1 MTDPNLHSRR
11 NHDIR
16 KETILLRINLM
27 LLATLL
33 MSACNQQD
41 EASDDDNAPIRGLVT
56 TQVAS
61 TERSTVRRYPGVLE
75 PTEITSLSF
84 EVAGKLEA
92 LDLSVGQ
99 RVSRGDVLAKL
110 DDTQFLVEIGNR
122 KASVEEAAATLAQD
136 EDDLARQQTLLESG
150 TVTRVAVD
158 EAETDFKT
166 SRARMTQ
173 AEEALKSAEENL
185 ADSLMTA
192 PFDGIINSVDADSF
206 ATVASGTTIT
216 SLYDA
221 SSYEVSFSVNFD
233 TVARLVVG
241 TTAKVRLADDPDSI
255 LEAVVSELGE
265 RADTVSS
272 FPVIVEVKEVLP
284 IIKAGMAVEVSFE
297 FNLPAEEGYLLPISA
312 AIADGQIPEGAGS
325 TTTTPLAVFV
335 FDPQTSTVKRREVV
349 MAGIRENK
357 FLIIKGLEPGEHVAT
372 AGVSFLREGMQ
383 VKLLKPEE

>member
-1 MTDPNLHSRR
+1 MNSRQDR
-11 NHDIR
+11 DAS
-16 KETILLRINLM
+16 KGTILLRIKLV
-27 LLATLL
+27 LLVTLL
-33 MSACNQQD
+33 MSACDQQD
-41 EASDDDNAPIRGLVT
+41 EVGDENNAPIRGLVT
-56 TQVAS
+56 TQVTS

-99 RVSRGDVLAKL
+99 RVSRGDILAKL

-122 KASVEEAAATLAQD
+122 KASVEEAAATLDQD
-136 EDDLARQQTLLESG
+136 ADDLARQQTLLESG

-166 SRARMTQ
+166 SSARLTQ
-173 AEEALKSAEENL
+173 AEEGLKSAEEDL
-185 ADSLMTA
+185 ADSVMTA

-206 ATVASGTTIT
+206 ATVASGTAIT

-233 TVARLVVG
+233 TVAQLVVG
-241 TTAKVRLADDPDSI
+241 TPAKVRLADDPDSV
-255 LEAVVSELGE
+255 LDAVVSELGE

-272 FPVIVEVKEVLP
+272 FPVIVELKEVLP
-284 IIKAGMAVEVSFE
+284 VIKAGMAVQVSFE
-297 FNLPAEEGYLLPISA
+297 FNLPVEEGYLLPISA
-312 AIADGQIPEGAGS
+312 AIAEGQIPEGAGS

-335 FDPQTSTVKRREVV
+335 FDPQSSTVKRREVV

-357 FLIIKGLEPGEHVAT
+357 FLIIEGLEPGEHVAT

-383 VKLLKPEE
+383 VKLLEPEE